1 MTFWMIFTMKA
12 TLLTTNDFTMNTKK
26 YYNCLIL
33 GFIFSVLGNFA
44 FADYASR
51 MKDRL
56 PALVQAKDQGVVGEG
71 TDGFVYVRESGSE
84 KIAKMVAD
92 ENEDRK
98 ILFKAMSSKTGGSVE
113 EVANKFSKAL
123 VLKSKKGHWCRRSSG
138 EWMQRK

>member
-1 MTFWMIFTMKA
+1 MI
-12 TLLTTNDFTMNTKK
+12 FTMNTKK
-26 YYNCLIL
+26 YYIYLIL
-33 GFIFSVLGNFA
+33 GFIFSFLGNFA

-51 MKDRL
+51 MKERL
-56 PALVQAKDQGVVGEG
+56 PSLLQAKDQGVVGEG
-71 TDGFVYVRESGSE
+71 TDGFVYVRDSGSE

-123 VLKSKKGHWCRRSSG
+123 VQKSKKGHWFRKSSG

>member
-1 MTFWMIFTMKA
+1 MI
-12 TLLTTNDFTMNTKK
+12 FTMNTKK
-26 YYNCLIL
+26 YYSCLIL
-33 GFIFSVLGNFA
+33 SFIFSVLGNFA

-51 MKDRL
+51 MKERL
-56 PALVQAKDQGVVGEG
+56 PSLVQAKDQGVVGEG

-113 EVANKFSKAL
+113 EVANKFSQAL
-123 VLKSKKGHWCRRSSG
+123 VQKSKKGHWFRKSSG

>member
-1 MTFWMIFTMKA
+1 MIFTMN
-12 TLLTTNDFTMNTKK
+12 TNK
-26 YYNCLIL
+26 YYSCLIL
-33 GFIFSVLGNFA
+33 SFIFSVLGNFA

-51 MKDRL
+51 MKERL
-56 PALVQAKDQGVVGEG
+56 PSLVQAKDNGIVGEG
-71 TDGFVYVRESGSE
+71 TDGFVYVREGDSE
-84 KIAKMVAD
+84 KIVKMVAN

-123 VLKSKKGHWCRRSSG
+123 VQKSKKGHWFRKSSG

>member
-1 MTFWMIFTMKA
+1 MIFTMN
-12 TLLTTNDFTMNTKK
+12 TNK
-26 YYNCLIL
+26 YYIFLIL
-33 GFIFSVLGNFA
+33 GLIFSSLGNFA

-51 MKDRL
+51 MKERL
-56 PALVQAKDQGVVGEG
+56 PFLVQAKDQGVVGEG

-84 KIAKMVAD
+84 KIVKMVAD

-98 ILFKAMSSKTGGSVE
+98 ILFKAMSSKTGGSVD

-123 VLKSKKGHWCRRSSG
+123 VQKSKKGHWFRKSSG

>member
-1 MTFWMIFTMKA
+1 MI
-12 TLLTTNDFTMNTKK
+12 FTMNTKK
-26 YYNCLIL
+26 YYSCLIL
-33 GFIFSVLGNFA
+33 SFIFSVLGNFA

-51 MKDRL
+51 MKERL
-56 PALVQAKDQGVVGEG
+56 PSLVQAKDQGVVGEG

-123 VLKSKKGHWCRRSSG
+123 VQKSKKGHWFRKSSG

>member
-1 MTFWMIFTMKA
+1 MIFTMN
-12 TLLTTNDFTMNTKK
+12 TNK
-26 YYNCLIL
+26 YLSFLIL
-33 GFIFSVLGNFA
+33 SLIISGIGNIA

-51 MKDRL
+51 MKERL
-56 PALVQAKDQGVVGEG
+56 PSLVQAKDQGVVGEG
-71 TDGFVYVRESGSE
+71 TDGFVYARESDSE
-84 KIAKMVAD
+84 KIVKMVAD

-123 VLKSKKGHWCRRSSG
+123 VQKSKKGHWFRKSSG

>member
-1 MTFWMIFTMKA
+1 MI
-12 TLLTTNDFTMNTKK
+12 FTMNTKK
-26 YYNCLIL
+26 YYSYLIL

-51 MKDRL
+51 MKERL
-56 PALVQAKDQGVVGEG
+56 PSLVQAKDQGVVGEG
-71 TDGFVYVRESGSE
+71 TDGFVYVREGDSE
-84 KIAKMVAD
+84 KIVKMVAD

-98 ILFKAMSSKTGGSVE
+98 ILFKAMSSKTGGSFE

-123 VLKSKKGHWCRRSSG
+123 VQKSKKGHWFRKSSG